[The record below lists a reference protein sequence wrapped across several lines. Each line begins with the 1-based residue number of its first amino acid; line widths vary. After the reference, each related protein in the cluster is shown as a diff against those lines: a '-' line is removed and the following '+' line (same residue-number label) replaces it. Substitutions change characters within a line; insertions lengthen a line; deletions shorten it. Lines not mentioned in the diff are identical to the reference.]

1 MGARGVRLRKTHQE
15 DVRRKIQASQ
25 IINYLQKHALE
36 NTGSENANTRVRA
49 AATLLNKVIP
59 DVSQHEHSGVG
70 GGPIEL
76 IHRCE

>member
-1 MGARGVRLRKTHQE
+1 MAARIRRRHQE

-25 IINYLQKHALE
+25 LVNYLQKHALT
-36 NTGSENANTRVRA
+36 NIGSENANTRVRA

-59 DVSQHEHSGVG
+59 DVSQHEHSGTG

-76 IHRCE
+76 VHKCE